1 MREPVFIVGKDFVSA
16 AVHIKSGMAH
26 NKGAQVRPFDNKGV
40 CGIVPKVKI
49 NYTEVST
56 NCALNKDVCKTG
68 CEQIFRFLS
77 DKAKKGES
85 VVMELPF
92 VGTFIVK
99 AGIAAISFNEDL
111 IEETR
116 GSTAKNH
123 YVNKLFSSSVNKHN
137 LQI

>member
-16 AVHIKSGMAH
+16 VYIKSGMAH

-56 NCALNKDVCKTG
+56 HCALNKDVCKTG
-68 CEQIFRFLS
+68 CEQIFRYLS
-77 DKAKKGES
+77 DKARKGEA
-85 VVMELPF
+85 VVMEVPF
-92 VGTFIVK
+92 VGSFIVK
-99 AGIAAISFNEDL
+99 TGIAAISFNEDL
-111 IEETR
+111 MEETR